1 MKHPFTAL
9 ALRVA
14 LQFALPAYAGS
25 SPPEDKTIVFV
36 CLHGS
41 VKSQMAAAYFN
52 KLARERGLPY
62 TAVSRGIEVDASIPA
77 SIRNGLN
84 AEGLAPADDVPR
96 QLTATE
102 AGNATK
108 VIAFDLVPDEDTGLA
123 EVSYWSDVPPATK
136 NYAAARDAIARHIDD
151 LVPALALAA
160 GRSRQAVR
168 GAVIATDEGSD
179 RMTLRLANDDS
190 EDFRIEAFKV
200 QDGLMFNAVRRGD
213 QVEVTVESIDG
224 ARTIVALKKE

>member
-9 ALRVA
+9 ALGVA
-14 LQFALPAYAGS
+14 LQLALPAYATGT
-25 SPPEDKTIVFV
+25 PPEDRTIVFV

-62 TAVSRGIEVDASIPA
+62 TAVSRGIEVDASIPTG
-77 SIRNGLN
+77 IRNGLN
-84 AEGLAPADDVPR
+84 SEGLAPTDDVPR
-96 QLTATE
+96 RLTAAE
-102 AGNATK
+102 AGNATR
-108 VIAFDLVPDEDTGLA
+108 VIAFDSVPDENRGLA

-136 NYAAARDAIARHIDD
+136 NYVAARDMIARHIDD
-151 LVPALALAA
+151 LVPALAADAA
-160 GRSRQAVR
+160 PSKEGVR
-168 GAVIATDEGSD
+168 GVVTAVDERNDQIA
-179 RMTLRLANDDS
+179 LRLSNGS
-190 EDFRIEAFKV
+190 IEALKV
-200 QDGLMFNAVRRGD
+200 QDGLVFNAVRFGD

>member
-9 ALRVA
+9 ALAVA
-14 LQFALPAYAGS
+14 LQLALPAYAAGI
-25 SPPEDKTIVFV
+25 PPEDRTIVFV

-84 AEGLAPADDVPR
+84 SEGLAPADDVPR
-96 QLTATE
+96 RLTATE
-102 AGNATK
+102 AGNATR
-108 VIAFDLVPDEDTGLA
+108 VIAFDSVPDENRGLA

-136 NYAAARDAIARHIDD
+136 NYVAARDMIARHIDD
-151 LVPALALAA
+151 LVPALAADAA
-160 GRSRQAVR
+160 PSKEAVR
-168 GAVIATDEGSD
+168 GVVTTVDERNDQIA
-179 RMTLRLANDDS
+179 LRLSNGS
-190 EDFRIEAFKV
+190 IEALKV
-200 QDGLMFNAVRRGD
+200 QDGLVFNAVRFGD
-213 QVEVTVESIDG
+213 QVEITVESIDG

>member
-9 ALRVA
+9 ALQ
-14 LQFALPAYAGS
+14 LALPAYAGS

-52 KLARERGLPY
+52 KLANERGLPY

-77 SIRNGLN
+77 SIRNSLN
-84 AEGLAPADDVPR
+84 SEGLAPTDDVPR

-108 VIAFDLVPDEDTGLA
+108 VIAFDSVPDENRGIA

-136 NYAAARDAIARHIDD
+136 NYDAARDVIARHIDD

-160 GRSRQAVR
+160 GSSEQIVR
-168 GAVIATDEGSD
+168 GAVTATDEGSD
-179 RMTLRLANDDS
+179 QITLRLPNDDS
-190 EDFRIEAFKV
+190 EDFRVEDFKV
-200 QDGLMFNAVRRGD
+200 RDGLVFNAVRAGD
-213 QVEVTVESIDG
+213 RVEIAVQSING

>member
-9 ALRVA
+9 ALAVA
-14 LQFALPAYAGS
+14 LQLALPAYAADT
-25 SPPEDKTIVFV
+25 PPEHKTIVFV

-77 SIRNGLN
+77 SIRTSLSS
-84 AEGLAPADDVPR
+84 EGLAPADDVPR

-102 AGNATK
+102 AGNATR
-108 VIAFDLVPDEDTGLA
+108 VIAFDSVPDRNRGLA

-136 NYAAARDAIARHIDD
+136 NYVAARDVIARHIDD
-151 LVPALALAA
+151 LVPALAADAA
-160 GRSRQAVR
+160 PSKEAVR
-168 GAVIATDEGSD
+168 GVVTAVDERNDRIA
-179 RMTLRLANDDS
+179 LRLSNGN
-190 EDFRIEAFKV
+190 IEALKV
-200 QDGLMFNAVRRGD
+200 QDGLVFNAVRSGD
-213 QVEVTVESIDG
+213 HIEVDVESIDG

>member
-9 ALRVA
+9 ALGVA
-14 LQFALPAYAGS
+14 LQSALPAYAAGT
-25 SPPEDKTIVFV
+25 PPEHKTIVFV

-52 KLARERGLPY
+52 KLAGERGLPY

-77 SIRNGLN
+77 SIRNGLSS
-84 AEGLAPADDVPR
+84 EGLAPTDDVPR
-96 QLTATE
+96 RLTVTE

-108 VIAFDLVPDEDTGLA
+108 VIAFDSVPDENRGIA

-136 NYAAARDAIARHIDD
+136 NYDAARDVIARHIDD

-160 GRSRQAVR
+160 GSSKQTVR
-168 GAVIATDEGSD
+168 GTVTATDEGSD
-179 RMTLRLANDDS
+179 QITLQLPNDDS
-190 EDFRIEAFKV
+190 EDFRIESFKI
-200 QDGLMFNAVRRGD
+200 QDGLIFNAIRYGD
-213 QVEVTVESIDG
+213 RIEVTVESIDG

>member
-1 MKHPFTAL
+1 MKNPLTAL
-9 ALRVA
+9 ALAVA
-14 LQFALPAYAGS
+14 LQLVLPAHAGS
-25 SPPEDKTIVFV
+25 SPPEDRTIVFV

-52 KLARERGLPY
+52 KIARERGLPY
-62 TAVSRGIEVDASIPA
+62 TAVSRGIAVDASIPA

-96 QLTATE
+96 QLTTTE

-108 VIAFDLVPDEDTGLA
+108 IIAFDSVPDENRGLA
-123 EVSYWSDVPPATK
+123 EVSYWSDVPPATR

-151 LVPALALAA
+151 LVPALASAA

-168 GAVIATDEGSD
+168 GAVAATDEASG
-179 RMTLRLANDDS
+179 RIALRLANDDS

-200 QDGLMFNAVRRGD
+200 QDGLIFNAVRHGD
-213 QVEVTVESIDG
+213 QVEVTVQSIDG